1 MVRLV
6 PLCRSKKLGITYI
19 ERLRRVT
26 IHPIEHKQGSV
37 LIFHTNFVKELLFL
51 ISNFLV
57 KISNLPSEKQLKY
70 MYILEKFI
78 ESSEVVDLKMLKVF
92 LLN

>member
-1 MVRLV
+1 MTYVDKTARVRFD
-6 PLCRSKKLGITYI
+6 PNEYI
-19 ERLRRVT
+19 QR
-26 IHPIEHKQGSV
+26 SV

-78 ESSEVVDLKMLKVF
+78 ESSEEVDLKMLKDFFVK
-92 LLN
+92 LIKALQYSS